1 MNAENLI
8 ENIDSILECAQAIKD
23 DVENNPPE
31 GSDLYDQLR
40 EGGYSIDFDEIV
52 AALNIW
58 EQASES
64 GVDCKYDAAHA
75 FEVWR
80 EWHDSGLC
88 GNYSDLHE
96 VNARVELFDEFLC
109 ELAEASGLDVT
120 QVQADCGDVIE
131 KIKGQGVSTAEK
143 ALLTAVKAFIAA
155 TQE

>member
-1 MNAENLI
+1 MDAENLI

-64 GVDCKYDAAHA
+64 GVDCKYDAAAA

-80 EWHDSGLC
+80 EWNDTGLC
-88 GNYSDLHE
+88 HNYGDLHD
-96 VNARVELFDEFLC
+96 VNAYVELFDEYLC
-109 ELAEASGLDVT
+109 DLAEASGLHVT
-120 QVQADCGDVIE
+120 VVQGSSSDVIE
-131 KIKGQGVSTAEK
+131 ALKGQGVSPAEK
-143 ALLTAVKAFIAA
+143 TLLNAVKAFIAA
-155 TQE
+155 TKE

>member
-31 GSDLYDQLR
+31 GSDLYDKLR

-52 AALNIW
+52 AALEIW
-58 EQASES
+58 EQAAEA
-64 GVDCKYDAAHA
+64 GVDCKYDASAA

-80 EWHDSGLC
+80 EWSDTSLSS
-88 GNYSDLHE
+88 NYTDLYDVE
-96 VNARVELFDEFLC
+96 ARVEKFDNYLYD
-109 ELAEASGLDVT
+109 LAEASGLHVNAIHDDVS
-120 QVQADCGDVIE
+120 GVIE
-131 KIKGQGVSTAEK
+131 ALKGQGISPAEK

-155 TQE
+155 TKE

>member
-31 GSDLYDQLR
+31 GSDLYDKLR
-40 EGGYSIDFDEIV
+40 DGGYSIDFDEIV

-64 GVDCKYDAAHA
+64 GIDCKYDAAAA

-80 EWHDSGLC
+80 EWNDTGLC
-88 GNYSDLHE
+88 NNYGDLHD
-96 VNARVELFDEFLC
+96 VSAHVELFDEFLC

-120 QVQADCGDVIE
+120 QVQADCGGVIE
-131 KIKGQGVSTAEK
+131 ALKGQGTTLAER
-143 ALLTAVKAFIAA
+143 ALLAAIKTFIAA
-155 TQE
+155 TKE